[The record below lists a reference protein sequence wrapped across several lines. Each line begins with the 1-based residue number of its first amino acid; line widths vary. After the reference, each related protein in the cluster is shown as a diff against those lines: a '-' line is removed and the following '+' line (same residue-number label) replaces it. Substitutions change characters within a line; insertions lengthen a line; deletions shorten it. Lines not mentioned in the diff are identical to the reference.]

1 MSTYVLVFLGGGMG
15 SICRFFLT
23 KVVPPDWAF
32 PYATL
37 SANILSCLIL
47 GALIGL
53 RIRGAIPQN
62 TQFLLFS
69 GFCGGFS
76 TFSTFS
82 MELLQMF
89 EEGQVAKG
97 MAYMAISLVSGLLF
111 LLIGIRLL
119 Q

>member
-1 MSTYVLVFLGGGMG
+1 MTAYLWVFLGGGIG

-23 KVVPPDWAF
+23 KAIPPGWAF

-37 SANILSCLIL
+37 SANLLSCFIL
-47 GALIGL
+47 GVFIGL
-53 RIRGAIPQN
+53 RIRGTLPQN
-62 TQFLLFS
+62 AQFLLIS

-82 MELLQMF
+82 MELLQML
-89 EEGQVAKG
+89 EEGQMGKG
-97 MAYMAISLVSGLLF
+97 LAYMVISLVSGLLF
-111 LLIGIRLL
+111 LLAGIRLF

>member
-1 MSTYVLVFLGGGMG
+1 MIAYLLVFLGGGIG

-23 KVVPPDWAF
+23 KATPPTWAF

-37 SANILSCLIL
+37 LANLLSCFIL
-47 GALIGL
+47 GSLIGL
-53 RIRGAIPQN
+53 RMRGALPQN
-62 TQFLLFS
+62 AQFLLAS

-89 EEGQVAKG
+89 EEGQLIRG
-97 MAYMAISLVSGLLF
+97 MAYMGISLLSGLLF
-111 LLIGIRLL
+111 LFVGIRLL